1 MSFELRVVGRSADRV
16 IVSVILDPGAGVV
29 QVDGVAV
36 QLASRRHEPL
46 GPRLVLPISGA
57 VSTLIGVQVE
67 LRANEALPPG
77 ALVTGALW
85 WADGELRV
93 NCSADPWTEIEAF
106 VRGRHVDA
114 PCQQKGLELRDD
126 GDHDFETLEPPE
138 RARLVRMLPWVDR
151 VGPVCP
157 PVLAVD
163 DAPEAAPRDPI
174 ADVCDEFGLD
184 EENAAFLRALL
195 EDAEDLDPH

>member
-1 MSFELRVVGRSADRV
+1 MSFELRVVGRGADRV

-57 VSTLIGVQVE
+57 VSTVIGIQVE

-114 PCQQKGLELRDD
+114 PCQHKGLELSGDD
-126 GDHDFETLEPPE
+126 DLDFEWLDPPE
-138 RARLVRMLPWVDR
+138 RARLVRMLPWLDR
-151 VGPVCP
+151 VGPACP

-163 DAPEAAPRDPI
+163 APPEAPARDPI
-174 ADVCDEFGLD
+174 AEVCDEFGLD
-184 EENAAFLRALL
+184 GDNAAFLRALL
-195 EDAEDLDPH
+195 EDADDLDPS